1 MTAWLVNDNWILVK
15 KKKKKKSHVGYLS
28 SRKMISIEKGKEII
42 LGPFLFIYFLI
53 GARNGYSKIN
63 EGRKKGYKQRASDFT

>member
-1 MTAWLVNDNWILVK
+1 MTAWIVNDNLILVK

-42 LGPFLFIYFLI
+42 LGPIFFFFFC
-53 GARNGYSKIN
+53 ARNGYSKIN

>member
-1 MTAWLVNDNWILVK
+1 MTAWLVNDNWILV

-42 LGPFLFIYFLI
+42 LGPIFFFL